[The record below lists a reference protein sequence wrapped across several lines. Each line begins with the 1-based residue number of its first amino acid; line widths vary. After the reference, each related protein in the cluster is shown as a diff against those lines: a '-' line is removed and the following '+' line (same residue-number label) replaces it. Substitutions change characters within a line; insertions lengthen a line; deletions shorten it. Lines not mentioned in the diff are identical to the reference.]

1 MEWLS
6 ALFGA
11 GLVLNTIGDI
21 LMTVLHSQKESRL
34 NWAFNRAVWRALRLL
49 SMVFPARY
57 KHRVLAWSI
66 PAMIAGLIGTWILLL
81 VVGYALIYTP
91 WISSPQHFT
100 VPPTVSSHLVS
111 ALYFSG
117 LTLATVG
124 YGDITPQ
131 SPVFRLV
138 TVTEGFTGLI
148 VISMSITFL
157 LTIYPS
163 LIQTS
168 SLAESL
174 NEETD
179 GAVDAVPMV
188 ARYLASGNF
197 EALADRITHLNREL
211 LAITEAHRLHS
222 VLYYAHPMEVHLGL
236 ARVLVLLRGLITT
249 IRFGLYEA
257 SQSQAQA
264 YWNDPRV
271 LTLQD
276 SFSYTLRTFARSIHI
291 PNYDDAPGPAA
302 DPTLRQEYRDL
313 RKRLHTLGLVT
324 SEAGGAE
331 DAYVE
336 FRLRSDAYITAYRQ
350 HAGYG
355 SDELEELVRPV
366 QVP

>member
-1 MEWLS
+1 MELVS
-6 ALFGA
+6 ALVGA

-34 NWAFNRAVWRALRLL
+34 SWAFNRAVWRVLRLVSL
-49 SMVFPARY
+49 FLPARY

-66 PAMIAGLIGTWILLL
+66 PAMIAGLIVTWILLL
-81 VVGYALIYTP
+81 VAGYALIYAP
-91 WISSPQHFT
+91 WMSSPQHFAL
-100 VPPTVSSHLVS
+100 PPRVGSQFIT

-124 YGDITPQ
+124 YGDVTPL
-131 SPVFRLV
+131 SPAFRLV
-138 TVTEGFTGLI
+138 AVMEGFTGLI

-188 ARYLASGNF
+188 ARYLASDNF
-197 EALADRITHLNREL
+197 EALADRVTHLNREL

-222 VLYYAHPMEVHLGL
+222 VLYYAHPVEVHLGL
-236 ARVLVLLRGLITT
+236 ARVLVLIRGIVTT

-257 SQSQAQA
+257 EPSRTRA
-264 YWNDPRV
+264 YWHDPRV

-276 SFSYTLRTFARSIHI
+276 SFSYTLRTFARSIHV
-291 PNYDDAPGPAA
+291 PSYEEAPGPEAER
-302 DPTLRQEYRDL
+302 TLRDEYRAL
-313 RKRLHTLGLVT
+313 RQRLCTLGLIA
-324 SEAGGAE
+324 SECGGAE

-350 HAGYG
+350 HTGYESG
-355 SDELEELVRPV
+355 ELEQLVRPV
-366 QVP
+366 PIP